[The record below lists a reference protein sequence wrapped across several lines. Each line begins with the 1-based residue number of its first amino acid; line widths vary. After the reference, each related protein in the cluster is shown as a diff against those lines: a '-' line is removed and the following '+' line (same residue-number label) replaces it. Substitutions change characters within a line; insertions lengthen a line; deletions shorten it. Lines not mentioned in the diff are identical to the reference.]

1 MAKAIVG
8 TYADPRTIALLG
20 EVRALRA
27 RVATLEKALEEAEL
41 ALAAREAAHVDHRQE
56 RGRAAGPAGGDIQ
69 DSEARPLDPAGSVIA

>member
-41 ALAAREAAHVDHRQE
+41 ALAAREGTRVDDRE
-56 RGRAAGPAGGDIQ
+56 EQ
-69 DSEARPLDPAGSVIA
+69 DTELRPLDPAGSVIA

>member
-41 ALAAREAAHVDHRQE
+41 ALAAREDAQVDEAHEQE
-56 RGRAAGPAGGDIQ
+56 TE
-69 DSEARPLDPAGSVIA
+69 SRPLDPAASVIA

>member
-27 RVATLEKALEEAEL
+27 RVATLERALEEAEL
-41 ALAAREAAHVDHRQE
+41 ALAAREGNDVTDGEEH
-56 RGRAAGPAGGDIQ
+56 
-69 DSEARPLDPAGSVIA
+69 EAEVRPLDHAGSVIASLPGA

>member
-41 ALAAREAAHVDHRQE
+41 ALAERRAGHVDDREEQD
-56 RGRAAGPAGGDIQ
+56 AGV
-69 DSEARPLDPAGSVIA
+69 RPLDPAGSVIA

>member
-41 ALAAREAAHVDHRQE
+41 ALAAHEDAQVDEPEEQEAE
-56 RGRAAGPAGGDIQ
+56 
-69 DSEARPLDPAGSVIA
+69 SRPLDPAASVIA

>member
-41 ALAAREAAHVDHRQE
+41 ALAAHEGTQVDEEQE
-56 RGRAAGPAGGDIQ
+56 T
-69 DSEARPLDPAGSVIA
+69 EVRPLDPAGSVIA

>member
-27 RVATLEKALEEAEL
+27 RVAMLEKALEEAEL
-41 ALAAREAAHVDHRQE
+41 ALAAREAAHADDRE
-56 RGRAAGPAGGDIQ
+56 EQ
-69 DSEARPLDPAGSVIA
+69 DTQVRPLDPAGSVIA

>member
-41 ALAAREAAHVDHRQE
+41 ALAACEADHVDQE
-56 RGRAAGPAGGDIQ
+56 KQ
-69 DSEARPLDPAGSVIA
+69 DNEVRPLDPAGSVIV